1 MSADPVTLMLL
12 TGGGLMAASAIQ
24 EGIIAEAQGKFAEKI
39 GLKNQQALER
49 QAKAEREAATLEE
62 TRVARKEKI
71 VSARQRARMGKT
83 GVGLAGASLEFLAD
97 TAFQFSMERNL
108 TLRRGLIRG
117 QEFRWMGRMEQIK
130 GKWAK
135 RLGTQ
140 AKRLSYVKA
149 GASILGSVGTAGLL
163 SPAATTT
170 TAGTASTYGTTSVFT
185 TSQRFSMFSGGGLVL
200 PP

>member
-1 MSADPVTLMLL
+1 MAQAALIIGAGM
-12 TGGGLMAASAIQ
+12 MAASTIQ
-24 EGIIAEAQGKFAEKI
+24 EGIIAEAQGKFAQKI
-39 GLKNQQALER
+39 GIQNQLALER
-49 QAKAEREAATLEE
+49 QAKAEREAASIEE

-71 VSARQRARMGKT
+71 ISARQRARMGKT

-108 TLRRGLIRG
+108 ILRRGLIRG
-117 QEFRWMGRMEQIK
+117 QELRWMGRMEYAK

-149 GASILGSVGTAGLL
+149 GASILGSAGQ
-163 SPAATTT
+163 
-170 TAGTASTYGTTSVFT
+170 AGTMQGGSQLTTLPGQTGVYRQ
-185 TSQRFSMFSGGGLVL
+185 TSWSF
-200 PP
+200 

>member
-1 MSADPVTLMLL
+1 MASAALII
-12 TGGGLMAASAIQ
+12 GGGLMAASAIQ
-24 EGIIAEAQGKFAEKI
+24 EGRIAEAQGKFAEKI
-39 GLKNQQALER
+39 GLQNQRALER
-49 QAKAEREAATLEE
+49 QAKAEREAAALEE

-71 VSARQRARMGKT
+71 VSARQRARRMGKT

-108 TLRRGLIRG
+108 ILRRGLIRG
-117 QEFRWMGRMEQIK
+117 QELRWMGRMEQVK

-149 GASILGSVGTAGLL
+149 GASILGSVGTAGFLKGGSEL
-163 SPAATTT
+163 TTLPGQTGLYQKT
-170 TAGTASTYGTTSVFT
+170 TWSF
-185 TSQRFSMFSGGGLVL
+185 
-200 PP
+200 